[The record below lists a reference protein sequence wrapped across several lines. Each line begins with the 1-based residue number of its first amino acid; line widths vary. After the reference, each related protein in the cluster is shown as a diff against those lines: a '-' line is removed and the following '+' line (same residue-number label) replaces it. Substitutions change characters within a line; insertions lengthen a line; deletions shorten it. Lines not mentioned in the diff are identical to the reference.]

1 MTEMI
6 GLAAAVLTTGSFI
19 PQVIQIF
26 KTRDVSSISLVMYI
40 AFTVGV
46 FLWLLYGIMNAQI
59 SVILAN
65 GITFVLAL
73 MILSLKIKYR
83 SVD

>member
-83 SVD
+83 SVG

>member
-1 MTEMI
+1 MVEMI

-46 FLWLLYGIMNAQI
+46 FLWLLYGILNAQI

-65 GITFVLAL
+65 SITFVLAL

-83 SVD
+83 SAG